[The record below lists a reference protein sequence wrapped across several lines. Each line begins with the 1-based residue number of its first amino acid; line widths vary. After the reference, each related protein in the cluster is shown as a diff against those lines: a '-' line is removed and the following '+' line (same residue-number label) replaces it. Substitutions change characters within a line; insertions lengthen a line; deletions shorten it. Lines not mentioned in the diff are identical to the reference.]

1 MIEFEFIT
9 IVLFIEIALF
19 RLNTTEWIWSKY
31 PDIFQK
37 CSFCH
42 GFWIGFIVWLMFYV
56 GTDYNLITVFKNAV
70 IHGMEA
76 SLLCLTYNALVLKE
90 N

>member
-1 MIEFEFIT
+1 MIEFEFII
-9 IVLFIEIALF
+9 IVLFVEISLF
-19 RLNTTEWIWSKY
+19 RLNSTEWLWSKY
-31 PDIFQK
+31 PDTFQK

-42 GFWIGFIVWLMFYV
+42 GYWIGITAWIILSI
-56 GTDYNLITVFKNAV
+56 GTNPGLIEVFKNTV

-76 SLLCLTYNALVLKE
+76 SLLCLTYNTLVLKE